1 MKNTILYILGIVLLV
16 WVYAFNNP
24 SVDFKKESNN
34 GIKFHKGTWEEALS
48 RSKTEH
54 KLIFLDI
61 YAIWCGPCKKLSKYT
76 FSNEEVGSFY
86 NQNFINVSLDGEKG
100 EGAILANKFGISGY
114 PSLLFINSNGEIIKG
129 TTGYHNANDFLSLG
143 KEIKSIK

>member
-1 MKNTILYILGIVLLV
+1 MKNSILYILGIVLLIG
-16 WVYAFNNP
+16 VYAFNNP
-24 SVDFKKESNN
+24 KVDFNKESEN
-34 GIKFHKGTWEEALS
+34 GIKFYKGTWEQTIV

-61 YAIWCGPCKKLSKYT
+61 YASWCGPCKKLAKYT

-100 EGAILANKFGISGY
+100 EGAILANKLGITGY
-114 PSLLFINSNGEIIKG
+114 PTLLFLNANGEVVKG
-129 TTGYHNANDFLSLG
+129 TMGYHNSKELLELG
-143 KEIKSIK
+143 KSMKSVK